1 MNGSLKV
8 QGSSWIQISF
18 REFFF
23 KLDKILEELSKVFEI
38 LDVPSIKD
46 LFI

>member
-8 QGSSWIQISF
+8 QGSSWMQISF
-18 REFFF
+18 REFFL
-23 KLDKILEELSKVFEI
+23 KLDKILEEVFEI